1 MATTKK
7 SATQNV
13 AISRKKIGG
22 EVPLVVNEITDN
34 CLYSGLFGT
43 LDSARM
49 KSITDKVLELL
60 GTTGI
65 EIIVIDLGNIDIIDS
80 AVSAHLVRLG
90 DTLNLVGVKVIF
102 CGITPQ
108 VAQVMITAGIEMSGF
123 IICRD
128 LKASIKVVFE
138 LQGIKLVKITD
149 NIES

>member
-1 MATTKK
+1 MANTRK
-7 SATQNV
+7 SATQKV

-22 EVPLVVNEITDN
+22 EIPLVVNELTDN

-49 KSITDKVLELL
+49 KVITDKVLELL
-60 GTTGI
+60 TTTGI
-65 EIIVIDLGNIDIIDS
+65 EIIVIDLGNIDVIDS

-90 DTLNLVGVKVIF
+90 DTLKLVGVQVIF

-123 IICRD
+123 IISRD
-128 LKASIKVVFE
+128 LKSAIKVVFE
-138 LQGIKLVKITD
+138 LQGIKLVKIS
-149 NIES
+149 ES